1 MMPVAR
7 KPAPTAPALDTC
19 IEVYRK
25 QAKAEPIETVWKRFR
40 ASACGKAW
48 FDELQRAYGHR
59 CLYCDHAEGSSIDH
73 RDAKSTSVERALAWK
88 NFRPSCLGCN
98 HRKGTTVIVDP
109 VSEDPRLFIQYDV
122 TTGKPAPRSTATP
135 ARRKKAT
142 LTIRLLDCQ
151 TLNDARRAKQ
161 QKVERALAGFVLG
174 EKGYDAAHVLA
185 ELTAQE
191 PHRAIVR
198 DLILDAEADL
208 HLSSPLVRDA
218 MQRLP
223 TLKTWALQPAT

>member
-19 IEVYRK
+19 IKVYRK
-25 QAKAEPIETVWKRFR
+25 QAKIEPIETVWKRFR

-48 FDELQRAYGHR
+48 FEELKAAYGHR
-59 CLYCDHAEGSSIDH
+59 CLYCDHAPVRSVDH
-73 RDAKSTSVERALAWK
+73 QQAKSASDDGALEWD
-88 NFRPSCLGCN
+88 NFRLSCGDCN
-98 HRKGTTVIVDP
+98 HWKGTMVIVDP

-135 ARRKKAT
+135 ARRRKAT

-151 TLNDARRAKQ
+151 TLNDARRAKR
-161 QKVERALAGFVLG
+161 QKVERALAGFVSG

-198 DLILDAEADL
+198 DLILDAEAGL
-208 HLSSPLVRDA
+208 HGSSSLVRDA
-218 MQRLP
+218 MQKLP

>member
-1 MMPVAR
+1 
-7 KPAPTAPALDTC
+7 
-19 IEVYRK
+19 
-25 QAKAEPIETVWKRFR
+25 VWKRFR
-40 ASACGKAW
+40 ASACGKSW

-73 RDAKSTSVERALAWK
+73 RDAKSTSVERALDWN

-98 HRKGTTVIVDP
+98 HRKGTTVTVDP

-135 ARRKKAT
+135 ARRKKAKI
-142 LTIRLLDCQ
+142 TIRLLDWQ
-151 TLNDARRAKQ
+151 TLNDARRAKR

-174 EKGYDAAHVLA
+174 EKGYDAAHLLA
-185 ELTAQE
+185 SLTANE

-208 HLSSPLVRDA
+208 HLSSPLVRAA
-218 MQRLP
+218 MQKLP
-223 TLKTWALQPAT
+223 ALKTWALAPTT